1 MKKLFVFALVTFAF
15 FALFG
20 ECGCKAGISS
30 NPQAIPS
37 CTDENNVCALDMDS
51 CECGGNCGC
60 DCAKNGGCDC
70 AKKGGCEC
78 AKHHE
83 GCKCAQKEGG
93 CDCGGNCG
101 CDCAKKEGGCDCA
114 KQKDGCKCGCA
125 HHKK

>member
-37 CTDENNVCALDMDS
+37 CTDENSVCTLDMDS

-70 AKKGGCEC
+70 AKHKD
-78 AKHHE
+78 
-83 GCKCAQKEGG
+83 GCK
-93 CDCGGNCG
+93 CG

-114 KQKDGCKCGCA
+114 KHKDGCKCGCA